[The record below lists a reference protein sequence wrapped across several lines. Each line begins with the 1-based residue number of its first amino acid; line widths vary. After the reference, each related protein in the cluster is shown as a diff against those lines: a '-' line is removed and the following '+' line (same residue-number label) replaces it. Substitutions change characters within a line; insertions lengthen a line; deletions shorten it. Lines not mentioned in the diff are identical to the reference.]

1 MLAQKTN
8 TRHLNPKY
16 QISIQCMYHI
26 LLLLSNKYF
35 LRFHNRNYFSMFLY
49 NVSCDTA
56 RAFWI
61 RWVRRRS
68 EFLWLRMDILFYIFW
83 YFFFHFGQG
92 RYCLGIGIVCYITTT
107 TDTQEKHTH
116 ANKCFIASQ
125 TLDNKYK
132 CVQVSSWVEIR
143 NVPSPKYQVMHV

>member
-68 EFLWLRMDILFYIFW
+68 EFLWLRMDILFYIFDI
-83 YFFFHFGQG
+83 FFS
-92 RYCLGIGIVCYITTT
+92 ISDKKDTTWELESCVILRRRP
-107 TDTQEKHTH
+107 TQEKHTRQQMLY
-116 ANKCFIASQ
+116 CFS
-125 TLDNKYK
+125 D
-132 CVQVSSWVEIR
+132 IR
-143 NVPSPKYQVMHV
+143 QQI